1 MNAREALKR
10 ISARCLDHPQRYVGG
25 VHEMNGDIDAVNTA
39 ILQGEADAK
48 ELSAIKKRAEEVIAN
63 LHIIDDE
70 DTILHVSRNPRI
82 EMIRYILNG
91 KGEPK

>member
-10 ISARCLDHPQRYVGG
+10 ISARCLDHPQRYAGG

-70 DTILHVSRNPRI
+70 DPILHISRNPRI